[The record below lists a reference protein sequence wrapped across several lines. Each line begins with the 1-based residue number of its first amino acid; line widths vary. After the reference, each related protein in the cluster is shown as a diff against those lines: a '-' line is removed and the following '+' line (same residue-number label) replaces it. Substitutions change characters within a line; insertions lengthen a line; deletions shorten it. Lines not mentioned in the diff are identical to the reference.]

1 MSQQA
6 RLDTHRRLP
15 LLNRASSAISDS
27 ESRSSTPSS
36 QLSPAAQYLR
46 MSTDHQQYSIL
57 NQSAAIALYAAAH
70 NLGIVRSFVDE
81 GKSGT
86 SIKRREGLQELLRVV
101 ESGCADFT
109 HVLVYDVSRWGRFPD
124 SDEAAHYEFVCKRTG
139 IAVSYCAEQFE
150 NDNSVTSNLLKA
162 LKRTM
167 AGEFSRELSVK
178 VSAGQRRLASMG
190 CWQGGNGPF
199 GFQRMLVNQDG
210 KRKHILTV
218 GEWKSINTDR
228 IVLTPGPKEA
238 VDTVR
243 LAFDLYT
250 KHRKNRKQIAETLN
264 KRGVFLHRRPWD
276 MRMVRELLTGHIYKG
291 AYAYGKHDEH
301 FITLPRD
308 KWLIREHA
316 FEGIVSDEQWARANE
331 LVWEEVRP
339 LDDSEMLEDLR
350 RLWMRKGK
358 LNSEIINAAKDVP
371 SIAAFKNHFGGLN
384 EAYKL
389 IGYPIIRDHSYRH
402 AVRLSKA
409 LRSDI
414 CDEICDGIRL
424 IGGKAEKIPGPG
436 MLRLNDT
443 VTVRVAIRKAWVRYG
458 RIVWVLPLGKHPA
471 ADVTI
476 IGRLKPP
483 ERSIFDYFVIP
494 AFSHLRGGLRTRIK
508 RSVAYLELYHFKTLR
523 PLIEAF
529 RRCYVHDTA

>member
-6 RLDTHRRLP
+6 RLNTHCKLP
-15 LLNRASSAISDS
+15 PQNRASCAVSDS
-27 ESRSSTPSS
+27 NPRLNRTSS

-81 GKSGT
+81 GRSGT

-101 ESGCADFT
+101 ELGGADFT
-109 HVLVYDVSRWGRFPD
+109 NVLVYDVSRWGRFPD
-124 SDEAAHYEFVCKRTG
+124 SDEAAHYEFICKRAG

-190 CWQGGNGPF
+190 WWQGGNAPF
-199 GFQRMLVNQDG
+199 GFQRMLVSQDG
-210 KRKHILTV
+210 NRKHILKP
-218 GEWKSINTDR
+218 GEWKSICTDR

-250 KHRKNRKQIAETLN
+250 EHGKNRKQIAEILN
-264 KRGVFLHRRPWD
+264 KRGLVFYNHPWD
-276 MRMVRELLTGHIYKG
+276 MRKVCELLTRHIYKG
-291 AYAYGKHDEH
+291 AYAYCKHDEH

-316 FEGIVSDEQWARANE
+316 FEGIVSDDQWARANE
-331 LVWEEVRP
+331 LVSEEVRP
-339 LDDSEMLEDLR
+339 YVDSEMLEDLR
-350 RLWMRKGK
+350 RLWRQKGK
-358 LNSEIINAAKDVP
+358 LNTTIINAANDIP
-371 SIAAFKNHFGGLN
+371 SIPAYKHHFGGLN

-389 IGYPIIRDHSYRH
+389 IGYPLIRDHSYRH
-402 AVRLSKA
+402 AVRMSKA
-409 LRSDI
+409 LRTAI
-414 CDEICDGIRL
+414 CDEICEGVQQ
-424 IGGKAEKIPGPG
+424 IGGKGGKIPGPG

-443 VTVRVAIRKAWVRYG
+443 VTVKVAIRKAWVQYG
-458 RIVWVLPLGKHPA
+458 GLVWTLPIAEHPA
-471 ADVTI
+471 ADILI

-483 ERSIFDYFVIP
+483 EQSIFDYFIIP
-494 AFSHLRGGLRTRIK
+494 AFSQLRGGCLTVLGISAGNHVVSLTRIQILTN
-508 RSVAYLELYHFKTLR
+508 RSLQR
-523 PLIEAF
+523 G
-529 RRCYVHDTA
+529 